1 MALPI
6 NPIEQPRMYQQTL
19 LQDGLC
25 DLLENMKFVDCVLKI
40 KDKEL
45 PCHRL
50 VLAACSSYFKAM
62 FQSDSEESKKREV
75 VLENVEPGVMAMVLK
90 YIYTS
95 DISLTE
101 NNVQDIFMVANMFQ
115 IPSIF
120 TVCISFLRGRLGL
133 ANCLAIFRLGL
144 LLDCPE
150 LAVAA
155 RDYVCD
161 HYQLIVRDH
170 DYHQLG
176 PSELAAIIISDSL
189 NVDSEEVVFESVLRW
204 VLYDEDDRLTDL
216 PDLLECVRFR
226 LIPLDYFANKVES
239 HEWICSNPEIQRKLQ
254 LVKDAHA
261 GKLPEGS
268 REKSTKSTTQDDE
281 EEEDNMLPGI
291 LNNKPRFGMFLKD
304 LMLLISET
312 GTVAYDPVGN
322 ECYMA
327 SVSTQVPKNHCS
339 LVTKENQV
347 FVAGGLFYSE
357 DNKDD
362 PLNSYFLQFDP
373 VSSDWLGMPPL
384 PTPRCLFGMAEA
396 ENSIFVVGG
405 KELKEGE
412 HALDTVMI
420 YDRHSFKWGESD
432 PLPYTV
438 YGHGTVSHNG
448 LLYVIGGKGKSKKCL
463 KKVCVYNPKKFEW
476 KELPPLKTARSLFGI
491 TVHKDKIYVAAGVTD
506 TGLTSTV
513 EVYDI
518 AKNQWSEFVEFP
530 QERSSLSLVTMDGS
544 LYAMGGFA
552 MMPSEGS
559 EELAPTEMNDIWKF
573 EEGENN
579 WNGILREISFA
590 SGSTIVG
597 MRLNTLR
604 LTKM

>member
-1 MALPI
+1 MAVPV
-6 NPIEQPRMYQQTL
+6 NPVEEPRMYQQTL

-25 DLLENMKFVDCVLKI
+25 DLLDNMRFVDCVLKI

-50 VLAACSSYFKAM
+50 VLAACSPFFKAM
-62 FQSDSEESKKREV
+62 FQSDSQKSKKREV
-75 VLENVEPGVMAMVLK
+75 VLEDVEPEAMAMVLR

-95 DISLTE
+95 DINLTE
-101 NNVQDIFMVANMFQ
+101 GNVQEIFAVANMFQ

-120 TVCISFLRGRLGL
+120 TVCVSFLRGRLGL

-144 LLDCPE
+144 LLECPE
-150 LAVAA
+150 LAIAA

-161 HYQLIVRDH
+161 HYQVIVRDK

-176 PSELAAIIISDSL
+176 PSELAAIITSDTL

-204 VLYDEDDRLTDL
+204 VAYDEDDRLKDL

-226 LIPLDYFANKVES
+226 LMPHTYFTSKVEC
-239 HEWICSNPEIQRKLQ
+239 HKWIRSNPEIQTKLQ

-261 GKLPEGS
+261 GKLPE
-268 REKSTKSTTQDDE
+268 RKKSTGQGE
-281 EEEDNMLPGI
+281 EGKEGQGGLLPGI
-291 LNNKPRFGMFLKD
+291 LNNNPRFGMFLKD
-304 LMLLISET
+304 LMLMISET

-327 SVSTQVPKNHCS
+327 SMSTQIPKNHCS

-347 FVAGGLFYSE
+347 FVAGGLFFSE
-357 DNKDD
+357 ENKDE
-362 PLNSYFLQFDP
+362 PLKSYFLQFDP
-373 VSSDWLGMPPL
+373 KNADWLGMPPL
-384 PTPRCLFGMAEA
+384 PSPRCLFGMAEA
-396 ENSIFVVGG
+396 ENSIYVVGG

-412 HALDTVMI
+412 HALDSVMI

-438 YGHGTVSHNG
+438 YGHGTVSHNK
-448 LLYVIGGKGKSKKCL
+448 LVYVIGGKGESKKCT
-463 KKVCVYNPKKFEW
+463 KRVCVYDPMKFEW
-476 KELPPLKTARSLFGI
+476 RDLAPLKTARSLFGVS
-491 TVHKDKIYVAAGVTD
+491 VHKDKIYVATGVTD
-506 TGLTSTV
+506 TGLTSSV

-518 AKNQWSEFVEFP
+518 AKNH
-530 QERSSLSLVTMDGS
+530 LVTMGGC
-544 LYAMGGFA
+544 LYAVGGFA
-552 MMPSEGS
+552 MMPSENS
-559 EELAPTEMNDIWKF
+559 EESVPTEMNDIWKF
-573 EEGENN
+573 EEEENS

-597 MRLNTLR
+597 ARLNTLR
-604 LTKM
+604 LSKM

>member
-6 NPIEQPRMYQQTL
+6 NPIEEPRIYHQTL

-25 DLLENMKFVDCVLKI
+25 DLLENMKFVDCVLKV

-50 VLAACSSYFKAM
+50 VLAACSSYFKDM
-62 FQSDSEESKKREV
+62 FQSDSEECKKREV
-75 VLENVEPGVMAMVLK
+75 VLEDVDPGVMATVLQ

-95 DISLTE
+95 DINLTE
-101 NNVQDIFMVANMFQ
+101 SNVQDIFMVANMFQ

-120 TVCISFLRGRLGL
+120 TVCVSFLRDRLGL
-133 ANCLAIFRLGL
+133 TNCLAIFRLGL
-144 LLDCPE
+144 LLECRD

-155 RDYVCD
+155 RDYICE
-161 HYQLIVRDH
+161 HYQVLVRDQ

-176 PSELAAIIISDSL
+176 PSELAAIITSDTL
-189 NVDSEEVVFESVLRW
+189 NVESEEVVFESVLRW
-204 VLYDEDDRLTDL
+204 VAHDEGDRVKDL

-226 LIPLDYFANKVES
+226 LMDPKYFSNKVEN
-239 HEWICSNPEIQRKLQ
+239 HKWIKSSQEIQTKLQ
-254 LVKDAHA
+254 LVRDAYE
-261 GKLPEGS
+261 GKLPERKGDK
-268 REKSTKSTTQDDE
+268 KSTAE
-281 EEEDNMLPGI
+281 EGKKEGRQNDMLPGI
-291 LNNKPRFGMFLKD
+291 LNNNPRFGTFLKD

-312 GTVAYDPVGN
+312 GTVAYDPAEN
-322 ECYMA
+322 ECYVA
-327 SVSTQVPKNHCS
+327 SESTQIPKNHCS

-357 DNKDD
+357 ENKDE

-373 VSSDWLGMPPL
+373 INSDWLGMPSL

-412 HALDTVMI
+412 HVMDSVMI

-432 PLPYTV
+432 PLPYAT

-448 LLYVIGGKGKSKKCL
+448 LVYVIGGKGESKKCMRR
-463 KKVCVYNPKKFEW
+463 VCVYNPKKFEW
-476 KELPPLKTARSLFGI
+476 KDLAPLKLARSLFGV
-491 TVHKDKIYVAAGVTD
+491 TVHQDKIYVAAGVTD
-506 TGLTSTV
+506 AGLTSTV

-518 AKNQWSEFVEFP
+518 SSNTWSEFVDFP
-530 QERSSLSLVTMDGS
+530 QERSSLNMVTMGGS
-544 LYAMGGFA
+544 LYAVGGFA
-552 MMPSEGS
+552 MMPNEES
-559 EELAPTEMNDIWKF
+559 EELVPTEMNDIWKF
-573 EEGENN
+573 EEEENS
-579 WNGILREISFA
+579 WNGVLREISFA

-597 MRLNTLR
+597 MRLNILR
-604 LTKM
+604 LTKL